1 MSLADYSK
9 AGCCVGELDAELCL
23 CAGTDIVDLVSRKW
37 TLPVMWL
44 LGKYGSLRFKDIS
57 RRLNNANSN
66 TLSIRLDELE
76 RAGLVA
82 RQKFNE
88 IPPRVEYSLTEEG
101 RRLEELT
108 KPLLRLTLRDR
119 AAFAVR
125 AKFVA
130 KKA

>member
-1 MSLADYSK
+1 MSLADYGK
-9 AGCCVGELDAELCL
+9 AGCCVGEADAELCL
-23 CAGTDIVDLVSRKW
+23 CSGTDIVDLVSRKW

-44 LGKYGSLRFKDIS
+44 LGKYGFLRFKDIS

-76 RAGLVA
+76 RAGLVT

-88 IPPRVEYSLTEEG
+88 VPPRVEYSLTEKG
-101 RRLEELT
+101 RQLEDLT
-108 KPLLRLTLRDR
+108 KPLLRLALRDTST
-119 AAFAVR
+119 VPVK
-125 AKFVA
+125 AKFLT